1 MADTYIRNSTA
12 NQIKMANMLS
22 GLRLDAGPIYDIS
35 GNNEDEE
42 LVDFEIP
49 MDVNSNEVQQQYN
62 LPKPVPSR
70 VLAIERSTF

>member
-49 MDVNSNEVQQQYN
+49 MDVNSTVISHLLKLLQ
-62 LPKPVPSR
+62 
-70 VLAIERSTF
+70 